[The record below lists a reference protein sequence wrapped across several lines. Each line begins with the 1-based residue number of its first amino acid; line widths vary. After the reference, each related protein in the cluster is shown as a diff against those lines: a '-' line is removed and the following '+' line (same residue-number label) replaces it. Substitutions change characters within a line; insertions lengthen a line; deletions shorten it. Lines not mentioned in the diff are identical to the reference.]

1 MYYNVYVLVSI
12 FLGILVGN
20 LILGFETLHP
30 GYVTSLLGHRVVAN
44 QTWVHSG
51 QQNLFNK
58 EPTVCCG

>member
-30 GYVTSLLGHRVVAN
+30 GYVSSSLGHRIVTN
-44 QTWVHSG
+44 
-51 QQNLFNK
+51 
-58 EPTVCCG
+58 